1 MFTTIMSAI
10 GSSAIASIAVLG
22 LAVYGGYVLVKLIVD
37 KVKR

>member
-10 GSSAIASIAVLG
+10 GSSVFASIAVLG
-22 LAVYGGYVLVKLIVD
+22 LAVYGGYVLTKLIVD